1 MSIYKEKK
9 QKTKYL
15 IQKSFLQVLEK
26 KKFEST
32 TIGDITKIAQI
43 NRGTFYLHY
52 LDKFD
57 LLDQMEE
64 QLFSDIGNH
73 IDELQSRYLPTR
85 TFDIEQKQLADLLF
99 SFIEINVP
107 ILKIFLS
114 DHGRAGFHI
123 RFKDT
128 FSEKVRFNLEQ
139 HESFYAN
146 LKVPMEY
153 FLSFI
158 TSAFLG
164 LIEQWIRNGLD
175 KTPKEMTELYIEIIF
190 FIQRK

>member
-15 IQKSFLQVLEK
+15 IQKSFLHVLEK
-26 KKFEST
+26 KSFEST
-32 TIGDITKIAQI
+32 TIGEITKIAQI

-85 TFDIEQKQLADLLF
+85 TFDIEQKLLADSLF
-99 SFIEINVP
+99 SFIEINAP
-107 ILKIFLS
+107 ILKILLS

-123 RFKDT
+123 RFKDA
-128 FSEKVRFNLEQ
+128 FSKKVRFNLEQ

-146 LKVPMEY
+146 LKVSMEY
-153 FLSFI
+153 FISFI

>member
-26 KKFEST
+26 KKFELT

-52 LDKFD
+52 SDKFD
-57 LLDQMEE
+57 LLNQMEE

-85 TFDIEQKQLADLLF
+85 TIDIEQKQLADSLF
-99 SFIEINVP
+99 SSIEINAP
-107 ILKIFLS
+107 IIKIFLGN
-114 DHGRAGFHI
+114 HGRAGFHI
-123 RFKDT
+123 RFMNA
-128 FSEKVRFNLEQ
+128 FSKKVRFNLEQ
-139 HESFYAN
+139 HEGFYAD
-146 LKVPMEY
+146 LEVPLEY

-175 KTPKEMTELYIEIIF
+175 KTPKEMTELYIEIIL

>member
-64 QLFSDIGNH
+64 QLFSGIGNR

-85 TFDIEQKQLADLLF
+85 TFDIEQKQLADSLF
-99 SFIEINVP
+99 SFIEINEP

-123 RFKDT
+123 RFNDAL
-128 FSEKVRFNLEQ
+128 SEKVRFNLEQ

>member
-1 MSIYKEKK
+1 M
-9 QKTKYL
+9 
-15 IQKSFLQVLEK
+15 
-26 KKFEST
+26 
-32 TIGDITKIAQI
+32 
-43 NRGTFYLHY
+43 HY

-64 QLFSDIGNH
+64 QLFSGIGNH

-85 TFDIEQKQLADLLF
+85 TFDIEQKQLADSLF
-99 SFIEINVP
+99 SFIEINEP

-123 RFKDT
+123 RFNDAL
-128 FSEKVRFNLEQ
+128 SEKVRFNLEQ

>member
-1 MSIYKEKK
+1 M
-9 QKTKYL
+9 
-15 IQKSFLQVLEK
+15 
-26 KKFEST
+26 
-32 TIGDITKIAQI
+32 
-43 NRGTFYLHY
+43 HY

-85 TFDIEQKQLADLLF
+85 TFDIEQKQLADSLF
-99 SFIEINVP
+99 SFIEINEP

-114 DHGRAGFHI
+114 NHGRAGFHI
-123 RFKDT
+123 RFNDA
-128 FSEKVRFNLEQ
+128 FSEKVRFNLEK